1 MASASRI
8 RLFNSVTLAGGFCSS
23 SWLNGGMPSSSNVS
37 TVTPFGA
44 SSVAARSAARL
55 YDPRRRLP
63 AIPRMRTRVFTCD
76 PVVSFLVRRRQFLLV
91 RIDHEHGQQLS
102 GFGLARVLTNA
113 VPVTRHLGEALP
125 GAIRNH
131 RSIIDRTSDR
141 SFENGCVD
149 ESRLGMRV
157 GRRRST
163 GTIFDEHT
171 LDTFARHIWQSVLI
185 DERDLCI
192 FVSGYP

>member
-1 MASASRI
+1 MK
-8 RLFNSVTLAGGFCSS
+8 C
-23 SWLNGGMPSSSNVS
+23 WLKKPVW
-37 TVTPFGA
+37 VTPGTKWYHANGTTSMNSPFPNEW
-44 SSVAARSAARL
+44 SHSFLSYR
-55 YDPRRRLP
+55 
-63 AIPRMRTRVFTCD
+63 
-76 PVVSFLVRRRQFLLV
+76 PVVSFFVRRRQFLLV

-113 VPVTRHLGEALP
+113 VPVTRHLGEALS
-125 GAIRNH
+125 GAISNGRP
-131 RSIIDRTSDR
+131 IIDRTSDR

-157 GRRRST
+157 GRRRPS
-163 GTIFDEHT
+163 GTIFDQYT
-171 LDTFARHIWQSVLI
+171 LDAFARHIWQSVLV

>member
-1 MASASRI
+1 MAPVDAPMIAAGLAFQALSPWGREAQSIAFFNTPDMDQLYSGVTNRIAFASRI

-55 YDPRRRLP
+55 YDSRRRLP

-102 GFGLARVLTNA
+102 GFGLARILTNA
-113 VPVTRHLGEALP
+113 VPVTGHLRETLP
-125 GAIRNH
+125 GAIRNDWP
-131 RSIIDRTSDR
+131 IIDRTSDG
-141 SFENGCVD
+141 SLENGRVD
-149 ESRLGMRV
+149 ES
-157 GRRRST
+157 
-163 GTIFDEHT
+163 
-171 LDTFARHIWQSVLI
+171 
-185 DERDLCI
+185 
-192 FVSGYP
+192 